1 MAILVDKDTR
11 VIVQGITGYQGSFH
25 TKLMLEYGT
34 NIVAGVTPG
43 KGGVEVY
50 GIPVYNSVKEALS
63 EHDANASIV
72 FVPAKFCLEAIM
84 EAIEQHL
91 SPIVIITEG
100 IPVHDSMILLEKAR
114 EKNVLIIGPN
124 TPGIITPSQCKLGI
138 MPGHL
143 FSRGNIGLVS
153 RSGTL
158 TYEIASKLTNS
169 KHGQSTCLGIG
180 GDKVNGLSYIDVLEM
195 FRQDSQTSVVVLVGE
210 IGGTLEEEAAEF
222 IKETRYEKPVVSFV
236 AGKTAPLGKTMGH
249 AGAIISGGRGSHAS
263 KINAFVKAGVHVA
276 EAPSDV
282 AKIIS
287 ELGL

>member
-34 NIVAGVTPG
+34 KIVAGVTPG

-50 GIPVYNSVKEALS
+50 GVPVYNSVKEALS
-63 EHDANASIV
+63 EHDANSSIV
-72 FVPAKFCLEAIM
+72 FVPARFCLEAIM

-91 SPIVIITEG
+91 SPIVVITEG
-100 IPVHDSMILLEKAR
+100 IPVHDSMMLLEKAR
-114 EKNVLIIGPN
+114 DKNVLIIGPN

-143 FSRGNIGLVS
+143 FSRGGIGLVS

-195 FRQDSQTSVVVLVGE
+195 FRQDSQTSAVVLVGE

-236 AGKTAPLGKTMGH
+236 AGKTAPFGKTMGH

-263 KINAFVKAGVHVA
+263 KINAFKKAGVHVA